1 MSNFHD
7 LPDELILKILS
18 YSEIKALISCGQLSK
33 RIRRISRDGSLW
45 VKANLGKKIVKAEL
59 LEMILSKGCKNLNLF
74 NSTIIG
80 SLSSNIKS
88 QLTFLDLSQPVETA
102 TCDRFREES
111 IAVFEELLFSCSS
124 LQHLVLEG
132 LQLTTKIAIS
142 ICKNGKTLQIL
153 NLNYS
158 FAHEWE
164 WGTLRFFPASIVHLQ
179 EIIKSCQG
187 LKELHLRHF
196 LETIQ
201 DDHNTIDFLVENM
214 PPNVE
219 KLDLLGLDY
228 VRDDQF
234 AILLR
239 RCNKIKILGLEAYHI
254 SDESLTNIRQY
265 LNLTLEELSL
275 AQADNNVISFNGFLA
290 LKFMPKLK
298 ILNLLYNDGLEVEEW
313 NLRLHLPHLMIKLS
327 SE

>member
-1 MSNFHD
+1 MH
-7 LPDELILKILS
+7 
-18 YSEIKALISCGQLSK
+18 C
-33 RIRRISRDGSLW
+33 
-45 VKANLGKKIVKAEL
+45 
-59 LEMILSKGCKNLNLF
+59 
-74 NSTIIG
+74 
-80 SLSSNIKS
+80 
-88 QLTFLDLSQPVETA
+88 
-102 TCDRFREES
+102 
-111 IAVFEELLFSCSS
+111 
-124 LQHLVLEG
+124 
-132 LQLTTKIAIS
+132 
-142 ICKNGKTLQIL
+142 
-153 NLNYS
+153 
-158 FAHEWE
+158 
-164 WGTLRFFPASIVHLQ
+164 TLRFFPASNVHLQ
-179 EIIKSCQG
+179 EIIKSCQE
-187 LKELHLRHF
+187 LKELHLCQN
-196 LETIQ
+196 LETIS

-265 LNLTLEELSL
+265 LNITLEELSL

-313 NLRLHLPHLMIKLS
+313 NLRLHLPHLIIKVFSWL
-327 SE
+327 